1 MAGLRSHY
9 HVKGSFRVSLCSLY
23 PGLLGAALPR
33 GPLPATRVPP
43 GSEGSQVLGRQQDK
57 LPSPGAQ
64 EPRSPCPWHG
74 RGGRLSLTRAALL
87 SAPGAAHSG
96 KKPHAGTPRPG
107 HPLLPTGEP
116 VGPGQGTRGST
127 GVTSSQGLMR
137 DMLKR
142 LRVRNCTSQPCVR
155 SRPAPPAALC
165 PPYRSQPGALVHSE
179 VTIFI
184 LLIG

>member
-64 EPRSPCPWHG
+64 EPEVTM
-74 RGGRLSLTRAALL
+74 SLAWQGWQVESDKGCSALC
-87 SAPGAAHSG
+87 S
-96 KKPHAGTPRPG
+96 
-107 HPLLPTGEP
+107 
-116 VGPGQGTRGST
+116 RGS
-127 GVTSSQGLMR
+127 
-137 DMLKR
+137 
-142 LRVRNCTSQPCVR
+142 
-155 SRPAPPAALC
+155 AL
-165 PPYRSQPGALVHSE
+165 G
-179 VTIFI
+179 
-184 LLIG
+184 